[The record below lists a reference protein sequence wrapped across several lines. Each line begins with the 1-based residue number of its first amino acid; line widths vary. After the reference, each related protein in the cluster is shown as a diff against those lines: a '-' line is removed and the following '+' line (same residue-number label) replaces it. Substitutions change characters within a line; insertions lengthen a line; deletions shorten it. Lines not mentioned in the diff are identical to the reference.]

1 MTVYYRDSNG
11 TRWFPYEDSG
21 GQMYVHPERAENDM
35 GDLPFEDAEVLVGM
49 LSEIGYI
56 RERLSEFYEA
66 EGVGIW
72 LTSPNRWLN
81 GEAPADVVRA
91 GREGEVHAIID
102 RLVSGAF
109 S

>member
-11 TRWFPYEDSG
+11 TRWFPYKDRD
-21 GQMYVHPERAENDM
+21 GQTYVHSELAENDM

-56 RERLSEFYEA
+56 RERLSEFYEP

-72 LTSPNRWLN
+72 LTSPNRWLD